1 MSDHPLHSAIRRDA
15 TLTPGQLYAMSIAFT
30 EVGHDPVLL
39 ADRLKSLGAITQYQ
53 FRKIQIGRT
62 SELMFGKF
70 FICERI
76 GEGGMGKVYR
86 ALRPDG
92 LEVALKTIRPN
103 LMANKTVVERYKR
116 EARAAASLEHPNVV
130 KLIEADDADGRYY
143 IAMEFVNGCDL
154 SRLTKDL
161 IKDSRTIHPSEAA
174 EYIRQAALGLQH
186 SHDRNLIHRD
196 IKPSN
201 LLVCGERALP
211 NTGGKALL
219 KILDMG
225 LVRSLAEEEE
235 GATELTRDGTV
246 VGTPD
251 YMSPEQAKNSS
262 NVDHRADIY
271 SLGCTLYFLLKGG
284 APFPDGTA
292 IDKLIR
298 HQLDP
303 VPDIRQ
309 FRADVSPG
317 LASVIRKMMSKKP
330 IDRFQSCSEV
340 AKELSLYT
348 EEGATFDFGSPSAKP
363 SYDLVDLNPKN
374 NRTPVGSP
382 SPAAVN
388 AEQQHTPTATKRRV
402 LKAVN
407 EVKPTAKSDPAAE
420 TPQQTERRKLPKP
433 IVKPQPDQSPSGDIP
448 GSTAAKKSGEPK
460 SENISTKP
468 KPAATTTTT
477 PAAAPSKKPTKPI
490 PSIGWPIIF
499 GAIIG
504 VLAMSG
510 LVVLAVLMANGKT
523 TPSTNAIPPT
533 TQTSLPQPRMAG
545 MTLVADLVPDNT
557 AAVFVVNPKPYWDK
571 LKYETVVGQHFK
583 DYAVMLHRFWN
594 FDPWRFDRITVAF
607 ESNPKRFFAIG
618 DGELLLKTEEFRRD
632 LSDITRLNLVTEAD
646 GTQLLCEKL
655 AIGTKRDDT
664 RAIFLPKPLAYFIGM
679 QTVNLSE
686 VLKNLRGRGN
696 GLKNPRLNMV
706 LGDTGNVAN
715 ANSNDPS
722 LACFAAT
729 GDFQYHTKSGSS
741 LTSLNSQGVE
751 SLSARVTFDG
761 NFRISVT
768 AFGTNEKMLSTF
780 LEHELPDVFEQHG
793 REEGG
798 KEIAKLIRLA
808 TEHSTTGELQQ
819 YKSRTIQFDV
829 DWLVA
834 HQFLARMIDT
844 PATTLKK

>member
-1 MSDHPLHSAIRRDA
+1 VSDHPLHSAIRRDA
-15 TLTPGQLYAMSIAFT
+15 TLTSEELESVSDAFT

-39 ADRLKSLGAITQYQ
+39 ADRLKSLGVITQYQ

-86 ALRPDG
+86 ALSPDG

-225 LVRSLAEEEE
+225 LVRSLSEEEE

-271 SLGCTLYFLLKGG
+271 SLGCTFYFLLKGG

-317 LASVIRKMMSKKP
+317 LSGVIRKMMSKKP

-340 AKELSLYT
+340 AKELALYT
-348 EEGATFDFGSPSAKP
+348 EEGATFDFGSQPAKP
-363 SYDLVDLNPKN
+363 SYDLVDLKPKN
-374 NRTPVGSP
+374 NQTPVSSP
-382 SPAAVN
+382 SPDAVK
-388 AEQQHTPTATKRRV
+388 AEQNQTATATKRRV

-407 EVKPTAKSDPAAE
+407 EVKPKVKSDPAAE
-420 TPQQTERRKLPKP
+420 TPQQTERQKLPKP
-433 IVKPQPDQSPSGDIP
+433 IAKPHPDQNPSGELQ
-448 GSTAAKKSGEPK
+448 GSTAARKPGESKAESIP
-460 SENISTKP
+460 TKP
-468 KPAATTTTT
+468 KRTAATTMIPAAT
-477 PAAAPSKKPTKPI
+477 PSKKTKPKA
-490 PSIGWPIIF
+490 SIGWPIIA

-523 TPSTNAIPPT
+523 TPSTNIIPPT
-533 TQTSLPQPRMAG
+533 TNVSQLQPRVAG
-545 MTLVADLVPDNT
+545 ATLVQDLVPDTT

-571 LKYETVVGQHFK
+571 LKYETVIGQHLK

-618 DGELLLKTEEFRRD
+618 EGDILQKTEDFRRD
-632 LSDITRLNLVTEAD
+632 LNDIKRLNLVTEAD
-646 GTQLLCEKL
+646 GTQLLREKL

-664 RAIFLPKPLAYFIGM
+664 RAIFLIKPLAYYIGTP
-679 QTVNLSE
+679 TVNLSD
-686 VLKNLRGRGN
+686 VLKNLRGRAN
-696 GLKNPRLNMV
+696 GLKNPRLIMALV
-706 LGDTGNVAN
+706 DAGNVAN
-715 ANSNDPS
+715 ADSNDPY
-722 LACFAAT
+722 LAYFAAT
-729 GDFQYHTKSGSS
+729 GDFQFHLKPGSV
-741 LTSLNSQGVE
+741 LTSLSAHGVE
-751 SLSARVTFDG
+751 ALIAKVIFDG
-761 NFRISVT
+761 NFRISITVL
-768 AFGTNEKMLSTF
+768 GTSEKILSTF

-808 TEHSTTGELQQ
+808 TEHSTTGDIQQ
-819 YKSRTIQFDV
+819 YKSRTLQLEV
-829 DWLVA
+829 DWPLA
-834 HQFLARMIDT
+834 HRFLAKMIDT
-844 PATTLKK
+844 PPTTLKK